1 MTVAKMGALGGVL
14 LSGGLLAACGNSA
27 DAPETPEA
35 SASETAAPVETAAPE
50 TPKQETAAVPA
61 LDTSPI
67 IAESPSDAVMKL
79 NARDEIRRR
88 ISIET
93 GQRIDEVPLEVSWP
107 YGTCVDAASLIP
119 PPKEGW
125 RLFALSPGEW
135 PQGPEFARIT
145 YSSVDESLTP
155 GTSEHSA
162 SKENISI
169 YISSGTPDTQAMKDL
184 YTNPQLAEMML
195 VPGPYNYPVRKMP
208 TGFTGRGALLGD
220 FFVQTDGT
228 GKDMDAYFNTI
239 VECAIDN
246 VLVAEGVD
254 IGTLRDAP

>member
-1 MTVAKMGALGGVL
+1 MAVTKIGTFGGVMLAGGVL
-14 LSGGLLAACGNSA
+14 VACGNGS
-27 DAPETPEA
+27 DAPETPQA
-35 SASETAAPVETAAPE
+35 SASETAAPVEAAAPE
-50 TPKQETAAVPA
+50 TAQEEAVSVPA

-67 IAESPSDAVMKL
+67 IAESPSDAVEQL
-79 NARDEIRRR
+79 NARDEVRRR
-88 ISIET
+88 VSIET
-93 GQRIDEVPLEVSWP
+93 GQRIDEVPLDVSWP
-107 YGTCVDAASLIP
+107 YGTCTDAASLIP

-155 GTSEHSA
+155 GTSEYSA
-162 SKENISI
+162 SKENLSI

-184 YTNPQLAEMML
+184 YADPQLAELML

-208 TGFTGRGALLGD
+208 TGFVGRGVLLGD
-220 FFVQTDGT
+220 LFVQTDGT

-239 VECAIDN
+239 VKCAIDN
-246 VLVAEGVD
+246 GLVAEGVD
-254 IGTLRDAP
+254 TGSLRDTP